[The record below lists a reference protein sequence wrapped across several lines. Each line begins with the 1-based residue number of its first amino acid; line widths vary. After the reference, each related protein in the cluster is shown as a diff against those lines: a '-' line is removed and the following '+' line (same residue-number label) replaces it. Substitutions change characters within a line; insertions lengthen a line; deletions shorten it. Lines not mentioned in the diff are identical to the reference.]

1 LVENGFNPA
10 KKALRAEKNKAGI
23 IGELHFRRENPLCS
37 RRRGAKALT
46 NIRRLKRKV
55 DLK

>member
-1 LVENGFNPA
+1 LAENGFNPA
-10 KKALRAEKNKAGI
+10 KKALQAEKKKTGI
-23 IGELHFRRENPLCS
+23 IGELRFRRENPLCS
-37 RRRGAKALT
+37 QRRGVKALT